1 VLIRDARFLQLSFA
15 LSMVKAKHHAASYRV
30 EQADERNQQSRHRPY
45 DFDQGSPRK
54 STDKRAR
61 EN

>member
-1 VLIRDARFLQLSFA
+1 
-15 LSMVKAKHHAASYRV
+15 MVKAKHHAASYRV